1 MKMIDELFKKNNFV
15 HVYILWTKE
24 TLNVSKG
31 GGDTKLMGNWALQSK
46 LLPVLFL
53 FFGLIFRIPET
64 SSNIIHYPQFTV

>member
-1 MKMIDELFKKNNFV
+1 MNCLKKQLCTCIHSV
-15 HVYILWTKE
+15 DKRD
-24 TLNVSKG
+24 TLMWQG

>member
-1 MKMIDELFKKNNFV
+1 MNCLKKQLCTCIHSV
-15 HVYILWTKE
+15 DKRD
-24 TLNVSKG
+24 TLMWQRG

>member
-1 MKMIDELFKKNNFV
+1 MNCLKKQLCTCIHSV
-15 HVYILWTKE
+15 DKRD
-24 TLNVSKG
+24 TLMWKR

>member
-1 MKMIDELFKKNNFV
+1 MIDELFKK
-15 HVYILWTKE
+15 T
-24 TLNVSKG
+24 TLYMYTFCGQKRHFNVAKGG

>member
-1 MKMIDELFKKNNFV
+1 MNCLKK
-15 HVYILWTKE
+15 T
-24 TLNVSKG
+24 TLYTYTFCGQKRHFNVEK

-46 LLPVLFL
+46 LLPVLIF